1 MMYRQSALAAG
12 PTHRDIATMA
22 GGWLNMADAGLQQLP
37 PDATPRANAG
47 RHRAKKIGIVVCDG
61 FALLPVGAVVE
72 ILHLANRVRA
82 GGAATDLPYD
92 VRLLSARGGVVHSAS
107 SIGLQTARAE
117 LPAHAEAFHAVFV
130 ATGDPAR
137 EDAAQEPA
145 SAALNRFV
153 GLARKVFAIADGES
167 HDKAHDRTHDK
178 AHEETARPAWLRAQV
193 ARTMAEHDGSERT
206 GAATSPVELALA
218 LVEADLGTAIAQD
231 IGRRASQPLRW
242 QFCSLAGKRSVAAL
256 SQQIQRAAHWLET
269 NATRDIST
277 DDAAKFASMS
287 NRNFQRRFKAET
299 GVTPSDYLQQ
309 TRIELCCKMLADTR
323 LPVDKIARRCGLR
336 GGAQLS
342 KLLRRRLNTTP
353 TDYRAQMQASHKN

>member
-1 MMYRQSALAAG
+1 
-12 PTHRDIATMA
+12 MA
-22 GGWLNMADAGLQQLP
+22 GGWLNMADAGLQQLS

-82 GGAATDLPYD
+82 GGATAELPYD
-92 VRLLSARGGVVHSAS
+92 VRLLSVHGGVVRSAS

-117 LPAHAEAFHAVFV
+117 PPAHAEAFHAVFV

-145 SAALNRFV
+145 STALNRFV
-153 GLARKVFAIADGES
+153 GLADKVFAIADGEA
-167 HDKAHDRTHDK
+167 HDKALDR
-178 AHEETARPAWLRAQV
+178 AHEEAARPAWLRAQV
-193 ARTMAEHDGSERT
+193 ARTMAEHDGIERS
-206 GAATSPVELALA
+206 GAAMSPVELALA
-218 LVEADLGTAIAQD
+218 LVEADLGAAIAQD

-353 TDYRAQMQASHKN
+353 TDYRAQMQASHKG